1 MQMYYLTD
9 LVYPEERY
17 DDTFVT
23 GIIQAV
29 LEVDA
34 DPNIRAMTHYVENP
48 IDIYSL
54 FDWISYSKGIILN
67 FNDYCRFKN

>member
-1 MQMYYLTD
+1 MYYLTD

-29 LEVDA
+29 FEIDA
-34 DPNIRAMTHYVENP
+34 DPNIRAMNHYVESPSEILN
-48 IDIYSL
+48 L
-54 FDWISYSKGIILN
+54 FDWISYSKGK
-67 FNDYCRFKN
+67 FYCQHPG

>member
-29 LEVDA
+29 FEVDA
-34 DPNIRAMTHYVENP
+34 DPNIRPMTHYYENP
-48 IDIYSL
+48 DDIYSL
-54 FDWISYSKGIILN
+54 FDWISYSKGKKLL
-67 FNDYCRFKN
+67 